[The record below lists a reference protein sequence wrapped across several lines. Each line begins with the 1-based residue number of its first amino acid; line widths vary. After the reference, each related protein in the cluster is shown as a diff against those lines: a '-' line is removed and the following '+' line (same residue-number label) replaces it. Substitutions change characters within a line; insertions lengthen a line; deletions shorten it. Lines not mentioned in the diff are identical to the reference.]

1 MVESDPNEKEIAN
14 IIAEDLALERQDK
27 SSQKAADLQPVQSGS
42 ERLTDLGDSPDISP
56 QQRQL
61 ALKN

>member
-42 ERLTDLGDSPDISP
+42 ERQTDLGDSPDISP